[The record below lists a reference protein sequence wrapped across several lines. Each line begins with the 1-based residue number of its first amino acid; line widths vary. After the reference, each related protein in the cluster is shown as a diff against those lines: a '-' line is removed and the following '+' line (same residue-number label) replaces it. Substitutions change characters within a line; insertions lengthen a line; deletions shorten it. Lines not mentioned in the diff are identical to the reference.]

1 MNRNSGI
8 VDAFKI
14 NSDLL
19 EQFRAAAQTMDA
31 TLLSPLTADLHPADI
46 AEVLSH
52 LDKDEIA
59 FIIEK
64 LDDELAADVLM
75 EADEDIRR
83 VYLENSTPKRIAA
96 ELIENL
102 DSDDAADVLNELS
115 AEIREEVISELEDEE
130 HILDIVDL
138 LKYQEGT
145 AGALMGKEMVV
156 VNENWS
162 VMHSVREMRR
172 QAEEIDHIYTIYVI
186 DDDDKLLGRLPLK
199 KLLTTNLNA
208 RMADIYIPET
218 HFVKTSTTQE
228 DVTSTMEKYDLVAL
242 PVVDLAGRLVGRIT
256 IDDVV
261 DVMREEAEKDYQ
273 LASGLSEDVE
283 QTDSIW
289 QQMRARLPWLV
300 IGVAGSMLSAILI
313 GGYEEAIKTL
323 PALAFFIPL
332 ITATGGNVGV
342 QSSAIIV
349 QGLANKS
356 LSTTG
361 ILPKLGK
368 EFRQSILNGLLISV
382 LALGL
387 SVLAFNDL
395 NLGITISLAL
405 FIVILFSSLTGTFIP
420 LFLERMKID
429 PALATGPFITTMN
442 DITGL
447 FIYFIV
453 GQIVYSTL

>member
-1 MNRNSGI
+1 MNRNSGK
-8 VDAFKI
+8 VDTFKV
-14 NSDLL
+14 NSELL
-19 EQFRAAAQTMDA
+19 DQFREAADRLDSA
-31 TLLSPLTADLHPADI
+31 LLSELTMNLHPADI

-52 LDKDEIA
+52 LDKDAVA
-59 FIIEK
+59 FSLDR
-64 LDDELAADVLM
+64 LDDEFAADVLM
-75 EADEDIRR
+75 EVDEDIRR
-83 VYLENSTPKRIAA
+83 DYLETSTPKEIAV

-115 AEIREEVISELEDEE
+115 AEVREEVISEIEDEE
-130 HILDIVDL
+130 QVMDIVDL

-186 DDDDKLLGRLPLK
+186 DDDEKLLGRLPLK

-218 HFVKTSTTQE
+218 RYVKTSTTQE
-228 DVTSTMEKYDLVAL
+228 DVTSAMEKYDLVAL

-313 GGYEEAIKTL
+313 GGMKR
-323 PALAFFIPL
+323 PL
-332 ITATGGNVGV
+332 R
-342 QSSAIIV
+342 
-349 QGLANKS
+349 
-356 LSTTG
+356 
-361 ILPKLGK
+361 P
-368 EFRQSILNGLLISV
+368 FRHL
-382 LALGL
+382 
-387 SVLAFNDL
+387 
-395 NLGITISLAL
+395 
-405 FIVILFSSLTGTFIP
+405 
-420 LFLERMKID
+420 LFLFR
-429 PALATGPFITTMN
+429 
-442 DITGL
+442 
-447 FIYFIV
+447 
-453 GQIVYSTL
+453 